1 MAIGATDF
9 DEAALD
15 AHLRANLR
23 LVDTGRDRKAAV
35 VLAESRD
42 LDDLRARFGER
53 ASRAFAAH
61 AADGL
66 QQRAL
71 TTFPETPIPVSMP
84 GAGGLPAYPAL
95 QDDGDSA
102 SLAVHADPAEARRLH
117 PQGVR
122 RLLVIALAAGWA
134 GDVALLSDGQRA
146 FLAGLGS
153 FAVGHAAYVVGLR
166 HLRAPG
172 PAVAA
177 TGPRLALLGGLAL
190 GPLLAQAAGRR
201 DPGLRAPVA
210 AYAALLAGTAASA
223 THLDT
228 AVPREARLLL
238 GAGAWLFLV
247 SDSVLGLRA
256 FVLTGPAP
264 WAERTV
270 MATYTL
276 AQALLV
282 EGTLRT

>member
-1 MAIGATDF
+1 MRPRTSRLLYAATAVADTWLAGRP
-9 DEAALD
+9 EAW
-15 AHLRANLR
+15 
-23 LVDTGRDRKAAV
+23 AA
-35 VLAESRD
+35 
-42 LDDLRARFGER
+42 RARR
-53 ASRAFAAH
+53 A
-61 AADGL
+61 
-66 QQRAL
+66 
-71 TTFPETPIPVSMP
+71 TK
-84 GAGGLPAYPAL
+84 PAL
-95 QDDGDSA
+95 MPLLAIRLREAPATPQTPLHTPSA
-102 SLAVHADPAEARRLH
+102 
-117 PQGVR
+117 
-122 RLLVIALAAGWA
+122 IALAAGWA

-177 TGPRLALLGGLAL
+177 TGPRMALLGGLAL

>member
-1 MAIGATDF
+1 MRPRTARLLYAATAVADTWLAGRP
-9 DEAALD
+9 EAW
-15 AHLRANLR
+15 
-23 LVDTGRDRKAAV
+23 AA
-35 VLAESRD
+35 
-42 LDDLRARFGER
+42 RARR
-53 ASRAFAAH
+53 A
-61 AADGL
+61 
-66 QQRAL
+66 
-71 TTFPETPIPVSMP
+71 TK
-84 GAGGLPAYPAL
+84 PAL
-95 QDDGDSA
+95 MPLLAIRLREAPQTPLRTPSA
-102 SLAVHADPAEARRLH
+102 
-117 PQGVR
+117 
-122 RLLVIALAAGWA
+122 IALAAGCA

-190 GPLLAQAAGRR
+190 GPLLAQVAGRR